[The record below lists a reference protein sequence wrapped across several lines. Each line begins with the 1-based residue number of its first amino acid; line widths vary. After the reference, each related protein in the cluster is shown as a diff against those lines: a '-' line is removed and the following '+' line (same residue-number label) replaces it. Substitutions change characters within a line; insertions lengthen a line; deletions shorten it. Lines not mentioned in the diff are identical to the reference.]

1 LKGRQKIKQNNMNK
15 TAYLLVIILTM
26 VFLAIALL
34 NAENLVGNDSDSHGC
49 KASAGYTW
57 CEQLQK
63 CIRPWQTKCE
73 AAEIRTDIE
82 DLKEQLKDKKK
93 EIKNITE
100 EIKSQI
106 KDLRTE
112 IKDLEKKKNK
122 SVWIDIED
130 KNISIKALDDDKL
143 ELIAGKISAKT
154 GLNITAEQVA
164 NASILE
170 YLHSNGKTSEIKIMP
185 NTASE
190 RALERLRLKV
200 CNETN
205 NCTLLLKEVG
215 NGNQTKLAYELSLD
229 AEGKSFLFF
238 KNKRVIQAQ
247 VDAEDGTIIS
257 VNKPWWFALKQN

>member
-1 LKGRQKIKQNNMNK
+1 MNK

-112 IKDLEKKKNK
+112 IKDL
-122 SVWIDIED
+122 
-130 KNISIKALDDDKL
+130 
-143 ELIAGKISAKT
+143 
-154 GLNITAEQVA
+154 
-164 NASILE
+164 
-170 YLHSNGKTSEIKIMP
+170 
-185 NTASE
+185 
-190 RALERLRLKV
+190 
-200 CNETN
+200 
-205 NCTLLLKEVG
+205 
-215 NGNQTKLAYELSLD
+215 
-229 AEGKSFLFF
+229 
-238 KNKRVIQAQ
+238 
-247 VDAEDGTIIS
+247 
-257 VNKPWWFALKQN
+257 